1 MHRSTRIGIF
11 VLLLVGV
18 VAGTALAARGP
29 RTNQTPSLAAGSHE
43 PEASEAAEAPE
54 ASESADAPLTADEL
68 AQAVDRLKAHDVTL
82 DAAQL
87 KALAAK
93 YGLGG
98 AIRLEAWSKSSGK
111 TVADLSAMRDAGKGW
126 GQIGH
131 ELGVSP
137 GIGWIMGDGHDGSDE
152 AKGAKDDEADAN
164 ESPEP
169 AESPEPGESPGE

>member
-18 VAGTALAARGP
+18 AAGTALATRGP
-29 RTNQTPSLAAGSHE
+29 GTNQTLSLLAGSHK
-43 PEASEAAEAPE
+43 PEASEAAEAP
-54 ASESADAPLTADEL
+54 PTADEL
-68 AQAVDRLKAHDVTL
+68 AHAADRLKAHDVTV

-87 KALAAK
+87 EALATK

-98 AIRLEAWSKSSGK
+98 AVRLMAWSNSTHKS
-111 TVADLSAMRDAGKGW
+111 VADLSAMRDAGKGW
-126 GQIGH
+126 GGIAH

-137 GIGWIMGDGHDGSDE
+137 AIGWIMGNGHDGTDN
-152 AKGAKDDEADAN
+152 AKAAGAAKDHAAEADESPEGS

-169 AESPEPGESPGE
+169 HESPDESPGD